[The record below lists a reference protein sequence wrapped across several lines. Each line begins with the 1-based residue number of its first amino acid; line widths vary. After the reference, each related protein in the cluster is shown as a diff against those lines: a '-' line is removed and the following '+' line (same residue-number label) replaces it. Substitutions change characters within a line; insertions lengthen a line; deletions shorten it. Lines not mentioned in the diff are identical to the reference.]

1 MIFDGHSDIFTDVT
15 VRRLKGE
22 TQVLKNHHLP
32 RLRATSKAAAL
43 FCGLILPMMQILQRD
58 WES

>member
-22 TQVLKNHHLP
+22 TQVLKKSPSASFKKGQHRR
-32 RLRATSKAAAL
+32 RLLCSV
-43 FCGLILPMMQILQRD
+43 D
-58 WES
+58 

>member
-22 TQVLKNHHLP
+22 TQVLKITICLV
-32 RLRATSKAAAL
+32 
-43 FCGLILPMMQILQRD
+43 
-58 WES
+58 